1 MKKFSV
7 VFALFAALVFVVSC
21 GDGSSQKPEGG
32 ESEKTAG
39 ELGGECYPNK
49 TCNEGLSCD
58 EESNLC
64 VEDSE
69 NPTDPTEEPTDEPTN
84 PTESTDPTTEPT
96 DPTDNPT
103 DEPTNPTTEPTP
115 DEDADTSEPEPD
127 EDADS
132 TLVSDEDADN
142 PEPNDEDTDTTPV
155 SDEDTDT
162 PEPNDEDSDT
172 TPIPDEDT
180 DTTPVSDEDTDTPE
194 PNDEDSVTP
203 PIPDEDADTIPA
215 LTEEG
220 LYFGIIGFNQEL
232 YIEDIDLLDSSSES
246 SYKSFID
253 ALTSGNGT
261 GLYFADYTA
270 LGMMRDYSEPP
281 NLKNVALV
289 TFTDG
294 LDNISLANDDYN
306 PENYGSQAA
315 YRNALH
321 DMIVDEDGIH
331 GKKIEAYTIG
341 LKGNDVTDT
350 AMFEETLKKLS
361 SSDSNVFNVADM
373 DEAKEHFREIAEGLY
388 SISKTV
394 NLDVLVPGGYDDGQ
408 LLRFT
413 FDNKTA
419 TASSLYIEATYRRI
433 SGRTL
438 ENITYHGLASLTTVA
453 TGTSAGAYHHF
464 VFEELKYADSDTP
477 ISDADINKI
486 MLWKETSTG
495 GWDKESE
502 FDPASSVD
510 LEENKNSA
518 LIMLVLDCTT
528 SLGSDFSR
536 MKQAAK
542 DFVTTLV
549 NGGTETQVSECTGL
563 PANAQWNT
571 ASEITQTWN
580 GTSWTPT
587 TTGAYSET
595 ASTEKCYFKCA
606 SGYSWNGSQCVI
618 PSNPCSPNPCS
629 SISNSTGVCT
639 VSGSSYVC
647 GCNSGYD
654 WTGSLCQSGSS
665 GGSKSLGE
673 ICTGQTSCYNASSS
687 MTCPSS
693 SSADFFGQDAQ
704 YTSKCTAQSFSSSTN
719 VVIDNNTGLTWEK
732 SPSSSTYT
740 WTNRATHCNELN
752 SSNYAGINN
761 WRVPNPLELMTIVD
775 NSRYNPAT
783 NSNFTN
789 MPTDSSVWIW
799 TSAEYKG
806 NTSYAYAFK
815 PYYGYYYGYNDSSYS
830 KTKTYKVLCVSGDEM
845 QPAISADFTSQT
857 ISGKVVVTDSKTS
870 LMWQKT
876 YESSK
881 TWQQALKYCED
892 STYAGYSDWRL
903 PNKNELS
910 SLINYEK
917 SGAPYSYFPDMPS
930 SWFWSSS
937 TDVTSTN
944 GAWGVNFDIGYVSN
958 YYKSIN
964 YYVRCVR

>member
-1 MKKFSV
+1 MKKFLV
-7 VFALFAALVFVVSC
+7 VFTLFTALIFAAGC

-32 ESEKTAG
+32 DSEKNAG

-49 TCNEGLSCD
+49 SCNEGLSCD

-64 VEDSE
+64 VEDSG
-69 NPTDPTEEPTDEPTN
+69 NPTDQTDEPTDEPTN
-84 PTESTDPTTEPT
+84 PTEPTDPTTEPT

-103 DEPTNPTTEPTP
+103 DEPTNPTTDPTP

-132 TLVSDEDADN
+132 TPVSDDDIDT
-142 PEPNDEDTDTTPV
+142 PEPNDEDTDTIPV

-172 TPIPDEDT
+172 IPTPDEDT
-180 DTTPVSDEDTDTPE
+180 DTIPV
-194 PNDEDSVTP
+194 
-203 PIPDEDADTIPA
+203 

-232 YIEDIDLLDSSSES
+232 YIEEIDLLDSSSES
-246 SYKSFID
+246 GYKSFID

-321 DMIVDEDGIH
+321 EMIVDEDGIH

-419 TASSLYIEATYRRI
+419 TTSNLYIEATYRRV

-438 ENITYHGLASLTTVA
+438 EDITYHGLASLTTVA

-549 NGGTETQVSECTGL
+549 NGGTETQVSDCTGL

-571 ASEITQTWN
+571 ASSITQTWN
-580 GTSWTPT
+580 GSSWTPT

-606 SGYSWNGSQCVI
+606 SGYTWNGSQCVI

-629 SISNSTGVCT
+629 SISNSNGNCT

-654 WTGSLCQSGSS
+654 WTGSQCQSGSS

-673 ICTGQTSCYNASSS
+673 ICTNQTTCYNASSS

-693 SSADFFGQDAQ
+693 SSADFYGQDAQ
-704 YTSKCTAQSFSSSTN
+704 YTSKCTPQSFSSSTN
-719 VVIDNNTGLTWEK
+719 VVVDNNTGLTWEK

-740 WTNRATHCNELN
+740 WANRATHCNELN
-752 SSNYAGINN
+752 SSNYGGKSN
-761 WRVPNPLELMTIVD
+761 WRVPNPLELLTIVD

-783 NSNFTN
+783 NSNFTG
-789 MPTDSSVWIW
+789 MPTSNSTYLW
-799 TSAEYKG
+799 TSKEYNG
-806 NTSYAYAFK
+806 NTSYAYYFS
-815 PYYGYYYGYNDSSYS
+815 PSYGWYWYDGS
-830 KTKTYKVLCVSGDEM
+830 KTNTYKVLCVSGEEM
-845 QPAISADFTSQT
+845 QPATSADFTTQT
-857 ISGKVVVTDSKTS
+857 ISGKVVVTDSKTG
-870 LMWQKT
+870 LMWQKE
-876 YESSK
+876 YEASK
-881 TWQQALKYCED
+881 TWQQALKYCEEL
-892 STYAGYSDWRL
+892 TYAGYDDWRL
-903 PNKNELS
+903 PNKNELA
-910 SLINYEK
+910 SLINYGK

-930 SWFWSSS
+930 NYFWSSS
-937 TDVTSTN
+937 TRVNDTSRT
-944 GAWGVNFDIGYVSN
+944 WSVSF
-958 YYKSIN
+958 YYGSVDGRNKSYDN
-964 YYVRCVR
+964 YVRCVR

>member
-1 MKKFSV
+1 M
-7 VFALFAALVFVVSC
+7 
-21 GDGSSQKPEGG
+21 
-32 ESEKTAG
+32 
-39 ELGGECYPNK
+39 
-49 TCNEGLSCD
+49 
-58 EESNLC
+58 
-64 VEDSE
+64 
-69 NPTDPTEEPTDEPTN
+69 
-84 PTESTDPTTEPT
+84 
-96 DPTDNPT
+96 
-103 DEPTNPTTEPTP
+103 
-115 DEDADTSEPEPD
+115 
-127 EDADS
+127 
-132 TLVSDEDADN
+132 
-142 PEPNDEDTDTTPV
+142 
-155 SDEDTDT
+155 
-162 PEPNDEDSDT
+162 
-172 TPIPDEDT
+172 
-180 DTTPVSDEDTDTPE
+180 
-194 PNDEDSVTP
+194 
-203 PIPDEDADTIPA
+203 
-215 LTEEG
+215 
-220 LYFGIIGFNQEL
+220 
-232 YIEDIDLLDSSSES
+232 DSSSES
-246 SYKSFID
+246 GYKSFID

-306 PENYGSQAA
+306 PENYVSQAA

-419 TASSLYIEATYRRI
+419 TASNLYIEATYRRV

-464 VFEELKYADSDTP
+464 VFEELKYAGSDTP

-528 SLGSDFSR
+528 SLGGDFSR

-549 NGGTETQVSECTGL
+549 NGGAETQVSDCTGL

-654 WTGSLCQSGSS
+654 WSGLACVSGSS
-665 GGSKSLGE
+665 PSLPE
-673 ICTGQTSCYNASSS
+673 C
-687 MTCPSS
+687 SS
-693 SSADFFGQDAQ
+693 SSGTPCKD
-704 YTSKCTAQSFSSSTN
+704 SSS
-719 VVIDNNTGLTWEK
+719 GLIWSAK
-732 SPSSSTYT
+732 ASSTYT
-740 WTNRATHCNELN
+740 WQNAV
-752 SSNYAGINN
+752 NYC
-761 WRVPNPLELMTIVD
+761 
-775 NSRYNPAT
+775 
-783 NSNFTN
+783 
-789 MPTDSSVWIW
+789 
-799 TSAEYKG
+799 
-806 NTSYAYAFK
+806 
-815 PYYGYYYGYNDSSYS
+815 SSYS
-830 KTKTYKVLCVSGDEM
+830 EGGLSGWHL
-845 QPAISADFTSQT
+845 PT
-857 ISGKVVVTDSKTS
+857 ISELRTLIKNCSGTQMPGGSCGVTDSCLSSSCWT
-870 LMWQKT
+870 
-876 YESSK
+876 ESACYSCS
-881 TWQQALKYCED
+881 YD
-892 STYAGYSDWRL
+892 STGGHSKFGETDA
-903 PNKNELS
+903 
-910 SLINYEK
+910 
-917 SGAPYSYFPDMPS
+917 
-930 SWFWSSS
+930 FWSSS
-937 TDVTSTN
+937 TTSDDTDY
-944 GAWGVNFDIGYVSN
+944 AWFVYFSFGRVLN
-958 YYKSIN
+958 YYKSYD